1 MAERALAE
9 GAEPDA
15 AQFEVGKAVGEHAG
29 AAVRAGIAPDSPEAL
44 AVVERLEAMAA
55 GASIGRAEAAE
66 RIEAFTDRRV
76 ARYWT
81 LVGIINGW
89 PQAQTPATDDLID
102 AWEWYARALR
112 AHA

>member
-1 MAERALAE
+1 M
-9 GAEPDA
+9 
-15 AQFEVGKAVGEHAG
+15 
-29 AAVRAGIAPDSPEAL
+29 SST
-44 AVVERLEAMAA
+44 LEAIT
-55 GASIGRAEAAE
+55 GGPTDDRADAAE

-81 LVGIINGW
+81 LVGIVNNW
-89 PQAQTPATDDLID
+89 PQAQTPATNDLID